1 MNLQDRLI
9 EDIKQA
15 MRDGDQS
22 RRSILRVVRAAVHNE
37 EIHQGKALEDEGV
50 IQVISRLAREHV
62 ESIEMFK
69 KGNRED
75 LVDKEESELA
85 ILRQYLPAQLS
96 KEEIIQLAKQIIQEL
111 GAVNTNDRGKVMGK
125 LMPQIRGRGDGAEA
139 NNIVLEL
146 LGGAAQ

>member
-9 EDIKQA
+9 EDIKHA
-15 MRDGDQS
+15 MRNGDQS
-22 RRSILRVVRAAVHNE
+22 RRSVLRVVRAAVHNE

-50 IQVISRLAREHV
+50 IQVISKLAREHL

-75 LVDKEESELA
+75 LVDTEESELT
-85 ILRQYLPAQLS
+85 ILRQYLPAQLAQ
-96 KEEIIQLAKQIIQEL
+96 EEIVQLAKKIIEEL
-111 GAVNTNDRGKVMGK
+111 GAVSTNDRGKVMGK

-146 LGGAAQ
+146 LGGATE